1 MAAEGARRR
10 WIRSRLG
17 ELNIIQYRSDPK
29 EVKENVLFILRRG
42 CHAGLELL

>member
-1 MAAEGARRR
+1 MIAPGTRRR
-10 WIRSRLG
+10 WIRTLVR
-17 ELNIIQYRSDPK
+17 ELSIIEYRSDPK